1 MYTHPHLMYADMLYC
16 VTYIACWA
24 DSHWN
29 LPRESW
35 VFDGSFW
42 GGDHPRAQKNDPRS
56 LQPAGL
62 FVWKIEIQ
70 LAATEFWWDF
80 LMGLANW
87 CQTDKPFR
95 RWKSVFPPLVITGA
109 WRSIPI
115 IKWFVTREG
124 NICFDPEELA
134 NCFGWCFGARGVFF
148 CIPGSH
154 PRKWKGLALLGHPD
168 SNPKPAISGIVRCIP
183 TMVPLWEILILSYI
197 SPYL

>member
-1 MYTHPHLMYADMLYC
+1 MVAFGGGSSKSSKKWSEITPTCRFFCMEDRDPIGSNGILMRC
-16 VTYIACWA
+16 
-24 DSHWN
+24 
-29 LPRESW
+29 
-35 VFDGSFW
+35 F
-42 GGDHPRAQKNDPRS
+42 K
-56 LQPAGL
+56 
-62 FVWKIEIQ
+62 
-70 LAATEFWWDF
+70 
-80 LMGLANW
+80 GLADW

-124 NICFDPEELA
+124 NICFDPEEHA

-168 SNPKPAISGIVRCIP
+168 SNPKPAISGIVRCIR